1 MKKARAQ
8 DIVDYT
14 THNLERRKEMAKGDG
29 RTALYALVSISSVL
43 EACINRMAVISSR
56 GDTGQDWRAILIFA

>member
-1 MKKARAQ
+1 VKKAKAQ

-14 THNLERRKEMAKGDG
+14 THNLERRKEMAKGDSG
-29 RTALYALVSISSVL
+29 TALYALVSISSIL

-56 GDTGQDWRAILIFA
+56 GETGRDWRAILIFA